1 MVKRKTCGNSNYEVN
16 TRRLLGCRGPPADEN
31 SREDEDP
38 RQWEGTPVS
47 ENYVYD
53 PKRAP
58 VVRYSQYGHKSI
70 TRPC

>member
-38 RQWEGTPVS
+38 RQWEGTP
-47 ENYVYD
+47 D
-53 PKRAP
+53 PEFLKTH
-58 VVRYSQYGHKSI
+58 Y
-70 TRPC
+70 